1 MSLTIAIDDPR
12 SEDGRML
19 VDQSEVE
26 MREVFPPEE
35 IFTYS
40 PEQLWTPQ
48 TSFYIA
54 RLDGRALGCVALLVE
69 GRIGE
74 IKRLFV
80 HSDARGNL
88 IGRKLMKQLETD
100 ARRMGITLLHLETG
114 HKLKAAVRLY
124 KSLGY
129 TPCAAYG
136 DYPDIP
142 SNLFLEKRL

>member
-1 MSLTIAIDDPR
+1 MSLTIAKEDPR
-12 SEDGRML
+12 SADGRML

-26 MREVFPPEE
+26 MREAFPPEE

-69 GRIGE
+69 DHIGE

-80 HSDARGNL
+80 HSDARGNGIGQKL
-88 IGRKLMKQLETD
+88 IQKLEID
-100 ARRMGITLLHLETG
+100 ARQMGITLVHLETG
-114 HKLKAAVRLY
+114 HKLEAAVRLY
-124 KSLGY
+124 TSLGY

-136 DYPDIP
+136 GYPDIP